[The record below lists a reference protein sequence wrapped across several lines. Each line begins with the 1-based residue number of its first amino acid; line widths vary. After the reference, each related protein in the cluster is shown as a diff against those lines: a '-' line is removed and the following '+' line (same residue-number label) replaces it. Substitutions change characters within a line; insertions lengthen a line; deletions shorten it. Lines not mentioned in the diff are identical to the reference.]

1 MAQRKGRFFPYGI
14 HVRGRKSLSKTQPIQ
29 TIPEQDELLIPLSQ
43 HIGAPAKAIVNVGDK
58 VKKGQMIAEAGGF
71 ISAPVY
77 SGINGEVTEILTL
90 PNVMGAPVTHI
101 RVKNDYSTEELT
113 LPPMEDKDDKQ
124 AIIERIR
131 LAGIVGLGGAGFPT
145 AVKLSP
151 KESVD
156 TLIINAAECEPYLTC
171 DYRLMIER
179 TDDVVKGIR
188 YFQKALGVKNVIIG
202 IEANKPDVIEIFDKF
217 DDMEVVVLKKQ
228 YPMGSEKHLIY
239 CCTGRKVG
247 LGALPSSVGCVVQN
261 VKTAIATYE
270 AIELN
275 KPLYEGV
282 ITVSGKGVKNP
293 TNVKAPYGTSYKT
306 LIDFCG
312 GTSDDVA
319 KYVAGGPMMGKAAIN
334 LDLYTKKTD
343 SGLLALTTA
352 EVSASQPTNCINCGK
367 CSKNCPMRLTPT
379 LMEFYILGEDY
390 LKAEK
395 LGVMNCIEC
404 GSCAYNC
411 PAKRALTQSFSFA
424 KGKIKE
430 IHAKENNK

>member
-1 MAQRKGRFFPYGI
+1 MAKRKGKYFPYGI
-14 HVRGRKSLSKTQPIQ
+14 HVSGKKSLSKSNPIE
-29 TIPEQDELLIPLSQ
+29 TLPEQEELLIPLSQ
-43 HIGAPAKAIVNVGDK
+43 HIGAPAKPIVAVGDN
-58 VKKGQMIAEAGGF
+58 VKKGQLIAEAGGF

-77 SGINGEVTEILTL
+77 SGICGEVTEILTL

-101 RVKNDYSTEELT
+101 RIKNNFSNEELT
-113 LPPMEDKDDKQ
+113 LPPLENPDKQ
-124 AIIERIR
+124 AIIDRIR

-145 AVKLSP
+145 AVKLTP

-171 DYRLMIER
+171 DYRLMLER

-188 YFQKALGVKNVIIG
+188 YFKQALGVEKVIVG

-247 LGALPSSVGCVVQN
+247 LGALPASVGCVVQN

-270 AIELN
+270 AIELG

-282 ITVSGKGVKNP
+282 ITVSGGGVVTPK
-293 TNVKAPYGTSYKT
+293 NVKAPYGTSFKA

-312 GTSDDVA
+312 GIKEDTV
-319 KYVAGGPMMGKAAIN
+319 KFVAGGPMMGKTAIN

-343 SGLLALTTA
+343 SGLLALTKA
-352 EVSASQPTNCINCGK
+352 ETSDATPTNCINCGV
-367 CSKNCPMRLTPT
+367 CSKNCPMRLAPT
-379 LMEFYILGEDY
+379 LMEFYILGGDY

-430 IHAKENNK
+430 IHTKENSK